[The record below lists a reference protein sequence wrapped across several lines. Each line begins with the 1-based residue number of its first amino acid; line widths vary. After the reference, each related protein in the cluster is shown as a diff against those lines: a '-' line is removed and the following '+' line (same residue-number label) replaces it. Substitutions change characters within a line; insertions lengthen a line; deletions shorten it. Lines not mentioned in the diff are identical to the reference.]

1 MLRCTVALT
10 AICLLSISAAA
21 ESSAGLAAPG
31 DCAQPSAGFETPP
44 PFQQAANV
52 GGGAADHFA
61 PRVEADVLG
70 RLPLDATRTGA
81 TRLVDGV
88 VSSTAEGVSGTV
100 DGAAGAVGSTVDGL
114 GDTLTGAVGGAG
126 DAIGAPGLGG
136 LTGSATDALGSGGLT
151 GGVLGTT
158 TGTVDALTG
167 TATGTVN
174 SLLGGR
180 K

>member
-10 AICLLSISAAA
+10 AVCLLSISAAA

-31 DCAQPSAGFETPP
+31 DCAQASAGFETPP

-52 GGGAADHFA
+52 GGGAAEHFA
-61 PRVEADVLG
+61 PRVGADVLG
-70 RLPLDATRTGA
+70 LLPLDASRTGA

-100 DGAAGAVGSTVDGL
+100 DG
-114 GDTLTGAVGGAG
+114 
-126 DAIGAPGLGG
+126 
-136 LTGSATDALGSGGLT
+136 LT
-151 GGVLGTT
+151 GGALGTT

-167 TATGTVN
+167 TATGTAN